1 MTLLELL
8 PALGMVATTL
18 VAVGVVLW
26 VEWGFWTEF
35 GVLLAAP
42 VVGWVGTVA
51 VMSAGFAVMILVE
64 RWTASRDDSE
74 E

>member
-1 MTLLELL
+1 MTLLELV
-8 PALGMVATTL
+8 PTLGMVAATL
-18 VAVGVVLW
+18 AGVGAVLW
-26 VEWGFWTEF
+26 VEWGFWAEF

-51 VMSAGFAVMILVE
+51 VMSAVFAVMILVE